1 MFDDWHEP
9 FSAITT
15 AVAGPGDVNGVAN
28 KAFVFM
34 SVLCKE
40 IAILDYGYKKK
51 HVRVIFLESS

>member
-40 IAILDYGYKKK
+40 IAILDYGYKKNMS
-51 HVRVIFLESS
+51 VLFP